1 MMQVRVFDMEG
12 KGRMLTQ
19 QFFEVGPTVAKSYL
33 PIGRQ
38 LDGLRRAEGLF
49 LSLRLLD
56 ERQEIVS
63 DNFYWLPDSA
73 GMYSGLQRMTRAP
86 LEVVVRHTGVSGR
99 IVVTLRNPAGGP
111 VAFFNR
117 VSLVDPATKK
127 RVLPVFYS
135 DNYVSV
141 LPGESKTVTLDHPP
155 GAGAAAALVSVR
167 GWNVEERFYPVK

>member
-1 MMQVRVFDMEG
+1 
-12 KGRMLTQ
+12 
-19 QFFEVGPTVAKSYL
+19 
-33 PIGRQ
+33 
-38 LDGLRRAEGLF
+38 LDA
-49 LSLRLLD
+49 
-56 ERQEIVS
+56 RQEIVS

-73 GMYSGLQRMTRAP
+73 GMYSGLQRMNKAA
-86 LEVVVRHTGVSGR
+86 LEVDVQEGRGRQAAMRQDGGGQVGGRQR

-141 LPGESKTVTLDHPP
+141 LPGESKMVTLDYTPV
-155 GAGAAAALVSVR
+155 AGAAAPLVSVR
-167 GWNVEERFYPVK
+167 GWNVAEAVYPVGH